1 MPSARVFGAVAA
13 SFVVGALAGAG
24 SLWLVHDR
32 EQTASY
38 ASSQEPAPANTPA
51 FVPPQA
57 ITYDPDKVTI
67 EYQIVTDGIG
77 ESISSVALFNRDT
90 HLQLRRSEVPAA
102 TLRLSGLRKV
112 VTRLRTVRARR
123 EQSGC

>member
-1 MPSARVFGAVAA
+1 MSS
-13 SFVVGALAGAG
+13 SF
-24 SLWLVHDR
+24 
-32 EQTASY
+32 
-38 ASSQEPAPANTPA
+38 
-51 FVPPQA
+51 PPLRLFRRCA
-57 ITYDPDKVTI
+57 
-67 EYQIVTDGIG
+67 
-77 ESISSVALFNRDT
+77 ESISSVALFNRET